1 MGYTEK
7 INTKPPFFMQSKFE
21 FDVDDVQISRA
32 LTEFE
37 LRQSDS
43 NSDFSNFDF
52 KNMCLEAFQ
61 ELL

>member
-7 INTKPPFFMQSKFE
+7 INTKPPFLMQSKFE
-21 FDVDDVQISRA
+21 FDVEDVQLSRA

-37 LRQSDS
+37 LRQS

>member
-7 INTKPPFFMQSKFE
+7 INTKPPFLMQCKFE
-21 FDVDDVQISRA
+21 FDVDDVQLSRA